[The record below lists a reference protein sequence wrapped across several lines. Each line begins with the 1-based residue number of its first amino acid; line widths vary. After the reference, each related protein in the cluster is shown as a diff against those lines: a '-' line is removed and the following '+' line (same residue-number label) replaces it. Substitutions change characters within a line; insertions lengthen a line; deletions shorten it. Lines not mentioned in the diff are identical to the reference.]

1 MPKYTKH
8 PCVEIINDQP
18 RLKLFEYFYKEL
30 ELPKYKKDTTTALHT
45 DITLMMDS
53 MSTNASSTNPTFGSS
68 NDWKNDRYI
77 RSITEKIK
85 RNFFDKI
92 IDLFIERTK
101 DPVETTFEKIKNA
114 KGELTE
120 DISKMDEVITNLIN
134 RAAKNN
140 QKALVDELL
149 KKKQVLIG
157 ECVLVKNGYT
167 EYVSEEKML
176 EFFLK
181 CKKGV
186 RIDFIR
192 NYTGLIPFPVAEKK
206 DELDKLMVFDNY
218 CIAHYDPNMEVFKIS
233 EEDRAAQRRRD
244 PILFGLIE
252 GSRRLYYVADWV
264 TDTDSLT
271 LEELNLV
278 VENATSR
285 LKKWQDQLPTPDE
298 LFEHIQSIRPL

>member
-1 MPKYTKH
+1 MSKYSKH
-8 PCVEIINDQP
+8 PCIEIINNQP
-18 RLKLFEYFYKEL
+18 RLKLFQYFYKEL
-30 ELPKYKKDTTTALHT
+30 DLPKFRKDTES
-45 DITLMMDS
+45 TLDPDVRSMMDS
-53 MSTNASSTNPTFGSS
+53 MSTNASSTDPNSGFS
-68 NDWKNDRYI
+68 NDWANDSYV
-77 RSITEKIK
+77 RSITKKIK
-85 RNFFDKI
+85 RNFLDKI
-92 IDLFIERTK
+92 FDLFIERTK

-134 RAAKNN
+134 RASKNN
-140 QKALVDELL
+140 QRALVDELL
-149 KKKQVLIG
+149 KKKQVLVG

-167 EYVSEEKML
+167 EYVSEEKMI

-186 RIDFIR
+186 RIDYIR

>member
-1 MPKYTKH
+1 MPKYSKH
-8 PCVEIINDQP
+8 PCIEIINNQP
-18 RLKLFEYFYKEL
+18 RLKLFQYFYKEL
-30 ELPKYKKDTTTALHT
+30 DLPKFRKDTES
-45 DITLMMDS
+45 TLDPDVRSMMDS
-53 MSTNASSTNPTFGSS
+53 MSTNASSTNPTSGFS
-68 NDWKNDRYI
+68 NDWANDSYV
-77 RSITEKIK
+77 RSITKKIK
-85 RNFFDKI
+85 RNFLDKI
-92 IDLFIERTK
+92 FDLFIEQTK

-140 QKALVDELL
+140 QKSLVDELL

-167 EYVSEEKML
+167 EYVSEEKMI

-186 RIDFIR
+186 RIDYIR

-233 EEDRAAQRRRD
+233 EEDRAVQRRRD

>member
-1 MPKYTKH
+1 MQKYSKH
-8 PCVEIINDQP
+8 PCIEIINNQP
-18 RLKLFEYFYKEL
+18 RLKLFQYFYKEL
-30 ELPKYKKDTTTALHT
+30 DLPKFRKDTDTTL
-45 DITLMMDS
+45 DPDVRSMMDS
-53 MSTNASSTNPTFGSS
+53 MSTNASSTNPTFGFS
-68 NDWKNDRYI
+68 NDWANDSYV
-77 RSITEKIK
+77 RSITKKIK
-85 RNFFDKI
+85 RNFLDKI
-92 IDLFIERTK
+92 FDLFIERTK

-140 QKALVDELL
+140 QRALVDELL

-167 EYVSEEKML
+167 EYVSEEKMI

-186 RIDFIR
+186 RIDYIR

-298 LFEHIQSIRPL
+298 LFKHIQSIRPL

>member
-1 MPKYTKH
+1 MPKYSKH
-8 PCVEIINDQP
+8 PCIEIINNQP
-18 RLKLFEYFYKEL
+18 RLKLFQYFYKEL
-30 ELPKYKKDTTTALHT
+30 DLPKFRKDTES
-45 DITLMMDS
+45 TLDPDVRSMMDS
-53 MSTNASSTNPTFGSS
+53 MSTNASSTNPTSGFS
-68 NDWKNDRYI
+68 NDWANDSYV
-77 RSITEKIK
+77 RSITKKIK
-85 RNFFDKI
+85 RNFLDKI
-92 IDLFIERTK
+92 FDLFIEQTK

-134 RAAKNN
+134 RATKNN
-140 QKALVDELL
+140 QRALVDELL

-167 EYVSEEKML
+167 EYVSEEKMI

-186 RIDFIR
+186 RIDYIR

-233 EEDRAAQRRRD
+233 EEDRAVQRRRD

>member
-1 MPKYTKH
+1 MSKYSNH
-8 PCVEIINDQP
+8 PCIEIINNQP
-18 RLKLFEYFYKEL
+18 RLKLFQYFYMEQD
-30 ELPKYKKDTTTALHT
+30 LPKFRKDTESTL
-45 DITLMMDS
+45 DPNIRLMMDS
-53 MSTNASSTNPTFGSS
+53 MSTNASSTNPTSGVS
-68 NDWKNDRYI
+68 NDWENDRYI
-77 RSITEKIK
+77 RSITKKIK
-85 RNFFDKI
+85 RNFLDKI
-92 IDLFIERTK
+92 FDLFIERTK

-134 RAAKNN
+134 RASKNN

-167 EYVSEEKML
+167 EYVSEEKMI

-186 RIDFIR
+186 RIDYIR

>member
-8 PCVEIINDQP
+8 PCIEIINDQP

-30 ELPKYKKDTTTALHT
+30 ELPKYKKDTSTTLNT
-45 DITLMMDS
+45 DVTWLMDS
-53 MSTNASSTNPTFGSS
+53 MSTNASSMNPTSGVS

-77 RSITEKIK
+77 QSITKKIK

-101 DPVETTFEKIKNA
+101 DPVETTFDKIKNA

-120 DISKMDEVITNLIN
+120 DISKMDEVITNLLN

-140 QKALVDELL
+140 QRALVDELL

-167 EYVSEEKML
+167 EYVSEEKMI